1 MPMLQPVEHS
11 ESGSGPIFLLGNELG
26 QVRPRVPFDAQ
37 VLGLLAEL
45 SARLRKHAEARSMPD
60 VQTFAFWCRKANLQ
74 KLKAAHDDHK
84 ARLGL
89 GLVFHVA
96 PGNVPINFA
105 FSLAFGLLAGNTNV
119 VRVPSRQMAQVDVV
133 LSVLGDLLAEPDF
146 ASLAEMIAL
155 VRYPAGDAFT
165 ADISARAN
173 GRVIWGGDETVAEI
187 RKLPLPPRAREV
199 TFADRYSFC
208 VMDAAAM
215 LAADDKALGRLAEGF
230 YNDTYLMDQNACSSP
245 HLVVWKG
252 AGKLASVA
260 RKRFWDRLQPI
271 VGDRYP
277 IPAVNAVD
285 KYTDLLV
292 EAASDDGAI
301 LNINRWRNDIHTVE
315 LSCLPDDLE
324 TLRGRFGLFHEF
336 TTMALSDL
344 VPLINGRF
352 QTLTYYGIDKAELQD
367 FIIGNGLTGIDR
379 AVPIGQALD
388 MDTLWDG
395 YDLIHTLSRI
405 IDLR

>member
-301 LNINRWRNDIHTVE
+301 LNV
-315 LSCLPDDLE
+315 S
-324 TLRGRFGLFHEF
+324 
-336 TTMALSDL
+336 
-344 VPLINGRF
+344 
-352 QTLTYYGIDKAELQD
+352 
-367 FIIGNGLTGIDR
+367 
-379 AVPIGQALD
+379 
-388 MDTLWDG
+388 
-395 YDLIHTLSRI
+395 
-405 IDLR
+405 